1 MKIESHHVISII
13 QVVYRRTRRFIVALL
28 LILLIEQLWTSMQAN
43 SLEALRQHSHQLLQ
57 LTSQQTALSARALMI
72 NNDQDGLQQLVEQ
85 TLQHPYIISA
95 SIRNNYGQLLVS
107 SSSEG
112 EQPNADRAST
122 VLVETIIDE
131 QRNLGFL
138 QLVVDNTRLLESP
151 NKTHAYLSY
160 FGQFLLAFAV
170 LAGIFIAI
178 TFNRWRYRLSN
189 NRLANNR

>member
-57 LTSQQTALSARALMI
+57 LTSQQTALSARALMM